1 MLVLREMFAI
11 MREYYQ
17 NRSEQEWWS
26 DDPLKVIVGAIL
38 VPGTSWPNVARV
50 LDSLKRKNLLN
61 FQQLLEIDVSLLEE
75 IIRPVGF
82 QQRKAPTIK
91 ETIRFLHARCLGN
104 LTVYFQGDTDLI
116 RSELLKLGGIGPKT
130 ADNILL
136 YAGNQRVYSVDKHTI
151 RIFLRHGIIGERTKE
166 AAVKELIAESF
177 AGTSEEVTDCY
188 NEFQALI
195 TRISRDFCSKTK
207 PDCRTC
213 PLSAVL
219 PEKGPLHCQFEA
231 VSQNRLRKRPELPGK
246 TVLLAPDHADSVQS
260 RNLLPH
266 LSPESFLSTSS
277 QQQSAAQTVQPT
289 IQQPVQQSAQYSV
302 QNSVQNS
309 VQQATPQS
317 VQESMEQPIRQ
328 PVPVQ
333 VQQELDSQGLLR
345 NHRSVEPV
353 LEFNLTEMEQKIFA
367 LVSEFG
373 TPIDRV
379 IQQSGLPTGQVLATL
394 SALEM
399 RRLVRRKEGNN
410 VARH

>member
-26 DDPLKVIVGAIL
+26 DDPLEVIVGAIL

-50 LDSLKRKNLLN
+50 LDSLKRKNLLD
-61 FQQLLEIDVSLLEE
+61 FQQLLEIDVALLEE

-91 ETIRFLHARCLGN
+91 ETIRFLHSRCLGN
-104 LTVYFQGDTDLI
+104 LTVYFQGDPDLI

-166 AAVKELIAESF
+166 ATVKELIAESF
-177 AGTSEEVTDCY
+177 AGTGEEVTDCY

-219 PEKGPLHCQFEA
+219 PAKGPLHCQFET
-231 VSQNRLRKRPELPGK
+231 VSQNRLRNRPELPGK
-246 TVLLAPDHADSVQS
+246 TDLLTPNHAVSVQ
-260 RNLLPH
+260 
-266 LSPESFLSTSS
+266 
-277 QQQSAAQTVQPT
+277 
-289 IQQPVQQSAQYSV
+289 
-302 QNSVQNS
+302 
-309 VQQATPQS
+309 TP
-317 VQESMEQPIRQ
+317 
-328 PVPVQ
+328 

-353 LEFNLTEMEQKIFA
+353 LELNLTEMERKIFE
-367 LVSEFG
+367 LVSEVG

-379 IQQSGLPTGQVLATL
+379 IQQSELPTGQVLATL